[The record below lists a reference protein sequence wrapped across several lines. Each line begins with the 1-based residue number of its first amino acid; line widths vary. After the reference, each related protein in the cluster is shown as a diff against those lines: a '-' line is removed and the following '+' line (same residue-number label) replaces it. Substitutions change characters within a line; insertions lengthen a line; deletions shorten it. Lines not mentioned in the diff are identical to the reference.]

1 MRQTGPHTNLNQ
13 RFKKQTRKRDA
24 LSTHRD
30 LDTFVR
36 YMKRNCMENVTE
48 DDLWRLMYNMKYRP
62 LDDFPAY
69 KEKQG
74 QIMDQLVEAG
84 LNCENMFIYRARRWE
99 QERLISKIME
109 S

>member
-48 DDLWRLMYNMKYRP
+48 DDLWRLMYNMGHRP
-62 LDDFPAY
+62 ADWPVY
-69 KEKQG
+69 KALQS
-74 QIMDQLVEAG
+74 QLMDRLVEAG
-84 LNCENMFIYRARRWE
+84 LDCSGIFIWRIRQWDYE
-99 QERLISKIME
+99 KLVTQIMD